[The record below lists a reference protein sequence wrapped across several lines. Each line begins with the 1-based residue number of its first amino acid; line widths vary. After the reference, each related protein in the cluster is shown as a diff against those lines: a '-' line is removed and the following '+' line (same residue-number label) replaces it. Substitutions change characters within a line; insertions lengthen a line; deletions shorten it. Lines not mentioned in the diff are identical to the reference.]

1 MQNDLQN
8 GMLQSRKL
16 ALITGGAQRIGKAM
30 TTHLALKGWNIAI
43 HFNRSEKAAS
53 ELACSLSAQ
62 YPNQQFRIFKAE
74 LQDTL
79 QVESLLPLITGE
91 MGNPVLLVN
100 NASVFEPATIR
111 STSSQFFDLQFMVNF
126 RAPFLLIRD
135 FARLCGKGMVIN
147 MVDTRISGNQ
157 SNFAAYTLAKKALWE
172 LTRMA
177 AVEQG
182 PDIRVN
188 AIAPGLT
195 LPPEGKDD
203 VYLEALARHIP
214 MKRPGGIIPV
224 LNALDFIL
232 GNEYLT
238 GQLIFCDGGQNLV

>member
-1 MQNDLQN
+1 MQNILHN
-8 GMLQSRKL
+8 ETFPSGKL
-16 ALITGGAQRIGKAM
+16 ALVTGGAQRIGKAM
-30 TTHLALKGWNIAI
+30 TAHLALKGWNIAI

-53 ELACSLSAQ
+53 SLARSLSAQ
-62 YPNQQFRIFKAE
+62 FPNQQFRIFKAE

-79 QVESLLPLITGE
+79 QVESLLPLITSE
-91 MGNPVLLVN
+91 MGKPVLLVN
-100 NASVFEPATIR
+100 NASVFEPANIQ
-111 STSSQFFDLQFMVNF
+111 STTAQFLENQFMVNF

-147 MVDTRISGNQ
+147 MLDTRISGNQ

-177 AVEQG
+177 AVELG

-203 VYLEALARHIP
+203 AYLEALARHIP
-214 MKRPGGIIPV
+214 MKRPGGILPV

-238 GQLIFCDGGQNLV
+238 GQLVYCDGGQNLV